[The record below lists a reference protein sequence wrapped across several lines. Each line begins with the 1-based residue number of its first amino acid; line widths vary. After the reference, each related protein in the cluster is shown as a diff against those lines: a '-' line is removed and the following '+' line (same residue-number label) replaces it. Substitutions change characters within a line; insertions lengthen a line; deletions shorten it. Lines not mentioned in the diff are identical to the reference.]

1 MKKRSMMLIE
11 NLSKC
16 AASVREFAAE
26 NISESGKTENLD
38 EYVSLKQVEKL
49 IITHS
54 KSKNG
59 QYYISEKKYNV
70 ILNILMNMI
79 YGVGLAKLAAA
90 DKIECAW
97 DDDTNSMIFW
107 AKDK

>member
-1 MKKRSMMLIE
+1 MMLIE
-11 NLSKC
+11 DLNKC
-16 AASVREFAAE
+16 AASIREFAAQ
-26 NISESGKTENLD
+26 NISESGNTENLD

-49 IITHS
+49 IISHA

-59 QYYISEKKYNV
+59 QYYISEKKYNI

-97 DDDTNSMIFW
+97 DDATNSMIFW
-107 AKDK
+107 SKNNSI